1 MNHWR
6 VGRSLG
12 RTVYIESDDF
22 DPKHDHFVGVMD
34 TSDLAE
40 FVVKCVNI
48 CLDAA
53 AAKTE
58 NQQQSGG

>member
-1 MNHWR
+1 MNRWR
-6 VGRSLG
+6 VGRKLG
-12 RTVYIESDDF
+12 RTVYIEGDSP
-22 DPKHDHFVGVMD
+22 DPDHDHFVGLMD

-53 AAKTE
+53 DAKKEQLNT
-58 NQQQSGG
+58 GG